1 MYDNLRIA
9 ARLRE
14 AAERL
19 EDQGENAFRVGAYR
33 RAADT
38 VAHCEVPLREIYGAR
53 GAPGLRALPGV
64 GPGIA
69 AAIAEMLATGRW
81 MFLERLRRPQHA
93 AAGRERVL
101 SVVDDEGCEH
111 ECVVID
117 MPRRPGVAPFGL
129 RK

>member
-19 EDQGENAFRVGAYR
+19 EEQGENAFRAGAYR
-33 RAADT
+33 RAGDT
-38 VAHCEVPLREIYGAR
+38 VDHCDFPLGELFAARGEAGLRE
-53 GAPGLRALPGV
+53 LPGV

-69 AAIAEMLATGRW
+69 AAIAEMLTTGRW
-81 MFLERLRRPQHA
+81 MLLERLRRPQRA
-93 AAGRERVL
+93 SRGRERVL
-101 SVVDDEGCEH
+101 SYFDDEGCEH

-117 MPRRPGVAPFGL
+117 MPRRPPSPAPQ